1 MDAHKRLKAQRLLQ
15 PVSLPRS
22 ERGFNHRGSEHD
34 AVCDGLTRGGR
45 AFSVKSRI
53 AGTSGFVDHVF
64 LVLTTQ
70 L

>member
-1 MDAHKRLKAQRLLQ
+1 MLRAELSGCLQ

-34 AVCDGLTRGGR
+34 AACDGLTRGGR